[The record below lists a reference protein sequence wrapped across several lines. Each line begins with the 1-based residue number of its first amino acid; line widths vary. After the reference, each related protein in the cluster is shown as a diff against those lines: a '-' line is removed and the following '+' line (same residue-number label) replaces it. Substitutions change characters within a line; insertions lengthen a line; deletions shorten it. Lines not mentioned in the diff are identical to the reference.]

1 MLFPLIIL
9 DKMIKKVKK
18 ESQIA
23 GDYCFRRK
31 AGGDGLVG
39 ISIHTKLFLMAGC
52 FGSSAALAGDRQE
65 QSALMGEFCMGL
77 GWLG

>member
-1 MLFPLIIL
+1 MLFPFNYFRQDDL
-9 DKMIKKVKK
+9 KSKK

-31 AGGDGLVG
+31 AGRDGLVG

-52 FGSSAALAGDRQE
+52 FGPSSALAGDRQE
-65 QSALMGEFCMGL
+65 QSALMGELCMGL